1 MFNIDQILKTL
12 QTDQNVQRTAMTG
25 AAGLAAGMLLSGG
38 KPGKLL
44 GNAMKAGALAAVGG
58 LAYKAWQNHQQ
69 SQNNSAPAP
78 AEDAFIPA
86 PSDTRG
92 QEELGKSL
100 VRAMIAAAKA
110 DGRIDAEEK
119 EAIFEKLKTMPLS
132 AEEKAWV
139 FDELSTPL
147 DINAVVARADTP
159 AHAAEIYAASLVAI
173 SADTATEQAYLEAL
187 AIKLKLDP
195 ALVADE
201 REARVERRRRQTR
214 DAAARA
220 LREIDVGRDEVLGRG
235 GEYLRRRAR
244 RDARWQAGK

>member
-12 QTDQNVQRTAMTG
+12 QTDQNAQRNAMSG

-44 GNAMKAGALAAVGG
+44 GNAVKAGALAAVGG
-58 LAYKAWQNHQQ
+58 LAYKAWQNYQQ
-69 SQNNSAPAP
+69 NQTGNGPGLS
-78 AEDAFIPA
+78 EDAFIPSA
-86 PSDTRG
+86 TDG
-92 QEELGKSL
+92 AAHEELGKTL

-119 EAIFEKLKTMPLS
+119 EAIFERLKTMPLS

-159 AHAAEIYAASLVAI
+159 EHAAEIYAASLVAI
-173 SADTATEQAYLEAL
+173 SADTASEQAYLEAL
-187 AIKLKLDP
+187 AGKLKLDP
-195 ALVADE
+195 ALVAE
-201 REARVERRRRQTR
+201 IHR
-214 DAAARA
+214 AA
-220 LREIDVGRDEVLGRG
+220 
-235 GEYLRRRAR
+235 GEKAPHPAASPTPSWAYTPNQNNL
-244 RDARWQAGK
+244 

>member
-12 QTDQNVQRTAMTG
+12 QTDQNAQRTAMTG

-44 GNAMKAGALAAVGG
+44 GNAVKVGAMAAVGG
-58 LAYKAWQNHQQ
+58 LAYKAWQNYQQ
-69 SQNNSAPAP
+69 GQSGQGQPPA
-78 AEDAFIPA
+78 AREDAFIPA
-86 PSDTRG
+86 RDSAA
-92 QEELGKSL
+92 QEELGKTL

-159 AHAAEIYAASLVAI
+159 EHAAEIYAASLVAM
-173 SADTATEQAYLEAL
+173 SADTASEQAYLEAL

-195 ALVADE
+195 ALVA
-201 REARVERRRRQTR
+201 
-214 DAAARA
+214 
-220 LREIDVGRDEVLGRG
+220 EIHR
-235 GEYLRRRAR
+235 
-244 RDARWQAGK
+244 QAGEKAPQPATATPSPWAYTPDQSNV